1 MKQTTFQMQPH
12 LCWKLES
19 AIVAARKGWSKQTGA
34 SHPRSQNSTKFQTG
48 GDSITVV
55 PQQYIQYSGGS
66 GTKKGDRGYIRLIPR
81 AATTPCV
88 PLSPAIILRK
98 SALYP
103 WESLMLMI
111 LALSST
117 FYPLL
122 PPKSPPNSRERFGF
136 SQKSYM
142 MRKKFNKRQHYYPI
156 GIELILCGN
165 LLDIEL
171 CLEVPWIFWRGHQIQ
186 TLVG

>member
-12 LCWKLES
+12 GCWKLES

-55 PQQYIQYSGGS
+55 PQQYSASGGC

-142 MRKKFNKRQHYYPI
+142 NTKKVKKATHLSYRYWTDTMRQSFGYRA
-156 GIELILCGN
+156 
-165 LLDIEL
+165 LLGGSVSI
-171 CLEVPWIFWRGHQIQ
+171 WKSWGHQIQ

>member
-1 MKQTTFQMQPH
+1 MLDWDEANNLPDAATWLLETRKCYRGCQKGLKQTDWGVSPQEP
-12 LCWKLES
+12 
-19 AIVAARKGWSKQTGA
+19 
-34 SHPRSQNSTKFQTG
+34 KFHKIPNWRRLDHRRPT
-48 GDSITVV
+48 
-55 PQQYIQYSGGS
+55 QQYIQYSGGC

-117 FYPLL
+117 FYPFYPLNHHL
-122 PPKSPPNSRERFGF
+122 TPERGLVFLRNLIWWEKNSTKSNT
-136 SQKSYM
+136 
-142 MRKKFNKRQHYYPI
+142 I
-156 GIELILCGN
+156 IL
-165 LLDIEL
+165 
-171 CLEVPWIFWRGHQIQ
+171 
-186 TLVG
+186 

>member
-1 MKQTTFQMQPH
+1 MRDRGMKQTNWCGSPH
-12 LCWKLES
+12 LLDAATWLLES

-55 PQQYIQYSGGS
+55 PQQYSASGGS

-117 FYPLL
+117 FYPFYPLNHHL
-122 PPKSPPNSRERFGF
+122 TPERGLVFLRNLIWWEKNSTKG
-136 SQKSYM
+136 
-142 MRKKFNKRQHYYPI
+142 NTI
-156 GIELILCGN
+156 IL
-165 LLDIEL
+165 
-171 CLEVPWIFWRGHQIQ
+171 
-186 TLVG
+186 